1 MSATWRRV
9 ARATRGDGYAE
20 AYAEQ
25 FRAMAAEGADVH
37 GEAALVGQL
46 VAPPARVLDAGCG
59 TGRLGARLAELGYDV
74 VGCDAD
80 ETMVAVARR
89 DHPAVRWE
97 VADLADLAGAPLGA
111 PFDAVVLAG
120 NVIPLLDPG
129 TLRAA
134 ALSCAGVLRPG
145 GLLLAGFGLDAEH
158 LPEGC
163 DPTPLADVDS
173 ALGAAGLVPEHRWS
187 TWGGEP
193 YDDGGGY
200 VVVAH
205 RHPR

>member
-9 ARATRGDGYAE
+9 ARATRGEQYAE

-25 FRAMAAEGADVH
+25 FRAMAAGGADVH
-37 GEAALVGQL
+37 GEAALVEQL
-46 VAPPARVLDAGCG
+46 LPAPARVLDAGCG
-59 TGRLGARLAELGYDV
+59 TGRLGARLADRGYDV

-80 ETMVAVARR
+80 EAMVAVARR
-89 DHPAVRWE
+89 DHPLVRWE
-97 VADLADLAGAPLGA
+97 VADLAALEATPLGE

-120 NVIPLLDPG
+120 NVVPLLDPG
-129 TLRAA
+129 TLAA
-134 ALSCAGVLRPG
+134 AARSCAGALQQG

-163 DPTPLADVDS
+163 DPVPLAHVDA
-173 ALGAAGLVPEHRWS
+173 ALGTAGLVPEHRWA
-187 TWGGEP
+187 TWAGAP
-193 YDDGGGY
+193 YDGGGY

-205 RHPR
+205 RLPL

>member
-1 MSATWRRV
+1 VSATWRRV
-9 ARATRGDGYAE
+9 ARATRGERYAE

-37 GEAALVGQL
+37 GEAALVERL
-46 VAPPARVLDAGCG
+46 VPPPARVLDAGCG
-59 TGRLGARLAELGYDV
+59 TGRLGARLAQRGYDV

-80 ETMVAVARR
+80 AAMVAVARR
-89 DHPAVRWE
+89 DHPLVPWE
-97 VADLADLAGAPLGA
+97 VADLADLGGTPLGQ

-120 NVIPLLDPG
+120 NVVPLLDPG
-129 TLRAA
+129 TLAA
-134 ALSCAGVLRPG
+134 AARSCTGVLRPG

-163 DPTPLADVDS
+163 DPTPLADVDA
-173 ALGAAGLVPEHRWS
+173 ALDAAGLVPEQRWA
-187 TWGGEP
+187 TWDGTAH
-193 YDDGGGY
+193 DGGGY

-205 RHPR
+205 RRPR

>member
-9 ARATRGDGYAE
+9 ARATRGERYAE

-25 FRAMAAEGADVH
+25 VRGQAAAGTDVH
-37 GEAALVGQL
+37 GEAALVERL
-46 VAPPARVLDAGCG
+46 VPPPARVLDAGCG
-59 TGRLGARLAELGYDV
+59 TGRLGARLVERGYDV

-80 ETMVAVARR
+80 ETMVAVARAE
-89 DHPAVRWE
+89 HPDVPWE

-111 PFDAVVLAG
+111 PFDVVVLAG

-129 TLRAA
+129 TLVAA
-134 ALSCAGVLRPG
+134 VRGCAGVLRPG

-163 DPTPLADVDS
+163 DPTPLAEVDAATS
-173 ALGAAGLVPEHRWS
+173 AARLVAEHRWA
-187 TWGGEP
+187 TWAGAS
-193 YDDGGGY
+193 YDGGGY

>member
-9 ARATRGDGYAE
+9 ARATRGERYAE
-20 AYAEQ
+20 EYAEQ

-37 GEAALVGQL
+37 GEAALVEQL
-46 VAPPARVLDAGCG
+46 LPPPARVLDAGCG
-59 TGRLGARLAELGYDV
+59 TGRLGARLVGRGYDV

-80 ETMVAVARR
+80 EAMVAVARR
-89 DHPAVRWE
+89 DHPLVRWE
-97 VADLADLAGAPLGA
+97 VADLADLEATPLGE

-120 NVIPLLDPG
+120 NVVPLLDPG
-129 TLRAA
+129 TLAA
-134 ALSCAGVLRPG
+134 AARSCAGALRPG

-163 DPTPLADVDS
+163 DPVPLADVDA
-173 ALGAAGLVPEHRWS
+173 ALGTAGLAQERRWA
-187 TWGGEP
+187 TWDGAP
-193 YDDGGGY
+193 YDGGGY

-205 RHPR
+205 RLPL

>member
-9 ARATRGDGYAE
+9 ARATRGEQYAE

-25 FRAMAAEGADVH
+25 FRTMAAEGADVH
-37 GEAALVGQL
+37 GEAALVEQL
-46 VAPPARVLDAGCG
+46 VPPPARVLDAGCG
-59 TGRLGARLAELGYDV
+59 TGRLGARLAERGYDV

-89 DHPAVRWE
+89 DHPQVRWE

-129 TLRAA
+129 TLLAA
-134 ALSCAGVLRPG
+134 AHGCAGLLRPG

-163 DPTPLADVDS
+163 DPTSLADVDA
-173 ALGAAGLVPEHRWS
+173 ALGSAGLVPEHRWA
-187 TWGGEP
+187 TWDGAP
-193 YDDGGGY
+193 HDDGGY

-205 RHPR
+205 RRPL